1 MIQKFFARLRRKSA
15 FSVVEFTEF
24 LERNAWL
31 VAQKSVVG
39 YCHVKTKLPVH
50 ELMWDKPF
58 EDAYEISIRHAHAA
72 ALADLLVIAFGYLK
86 SAGFGH
92 DEGDVECLV
101 AIFRELQS
109 AQVPLPSGELM
120 TWMDEADALARRLI
134 DAGEKPSRSIRDIAS
149 TSGQRI
155 FETLP
160 FHPRHRDPDKPAVV
174 AGVEFL
180 MVGLAHEFERIDF
193 GTVAEGLRLQRPSS
207 AA

>member
-1 MIQKFFARLRRKSA
+1 MIQQLFARLRRKSA
-15 FSVVEFTEF
+15 FSVTDFTEF

-31 VAQKSVVG
+31 ITQKSIIG

-58 EDAYEISIRHAHAA
+58 EVAYEVSIRHAHAA
-72 ALADLLVIAFGYLK
+72 ALADLLVISLGYLK

-92 DEGDVECLV
+92 DTGDIEVLV
-101 AIFRELQS
+101 AIFRELQ
-109 AQVPLPSGELM
+109 AVQDPLPHGEPM
-120 TWMDEADALARRLI
+120 TWTDETDALRRRLTEAA
-134 DAGEKPSRSIRDIAS
+134 DKPSRSIRDIAS
-149 TSGQRI
+149 TSGERI

-193 GTVAEGLRLQRPSS
+193 STVAAGLRLQRPS
-207 AA
+207 

>member
-1 MIQKFFARLRRKSA
+1 MQQLFARWRRKSS
-15 FSVVEFTEF
+15 FSVTDFTEF

-31 VAQKSVVG
+31 VTQKSIIG

-72 ALADLLVIAFGYLK
+72 ALADLIVISHGYLK
-86 SAGFGH
+86 SAGFG
-92 DEGDVECLV
+92 DEMSDVEILV
-101 AIFRELQS
+101 AIFRELQA
-109 AQVPLPSGELM
+109 AQTPPPHGEPM
-120 TWMDEADALARRLI
+120 TWEDEADTLRRRLI
-134 DAGEKPSRSIRDIAS
+134 DAADKPSRSIREIAS
-149 TSGQRI
+149 TCAERI

-193 GTVAEGLRLQRPSS
+193 NTVAAGLRIPRPS
-207 AA
+207 